1 MSFEIGEYV
10 VYCGIEICKLLRFE
24 KMTMGNTE
32 REYCVLAPIEN
43 NKSSYFVPV
52 DLKDEKLRKLLTKDE
67 VLSLIDEMSSA
78 QGEWSNNMTERK
90 NMYSKI
96 LHSNNYHDLIKLL
109 KSIHDEALKRQSE
122 GKHLPSIDEKA
133 LKSAEQ
139 LLHHEFSIVLGI
151 PLNEIPDFIE
161 QRVNK

>member
-10 VYCGIEICKLLRFE
+10 VYCGIEICRLLRYE
-24 KMTMGNTE
+24 TRVIGNTE
-32 REYCVLAPIEN
+32 REYCVLEPLEN

-52 DLKDEKLRKLLTKDE
+52 DLKDEKLRKLLSKEE
-67 VLSLIDEMSSA
+67 VLSLINEMSSA

-109 KSIHDEALKRQSE
+109 KTIHDEEIKRQAE

-133 LKSAEQ
+133 LKSAKQ
-139 LLHHEFSIVLGI
+139 LLHREFSLVLNI
-151 PLNEIPDFIE
+151 PLDEVPNFIE
-161 QRVNK
+161 QKLNI